1 MIRNFGVV
9 YMSSYIY
16 AYFIL
21 PEHTKR
27 VKPITVI
34 KIKATDGIYLRGE
47 HFGASSEGLLGIRL
61 ETDKA
66 TF

>member
-9 YMSSYIY
+9 YMTSYIY

-27 VKPITVI
+27 VKQKTVI
-34 KIKATDGIYLRGE
+34 NKKASDGIYLRGE
-47 HFGASSEGLLGIRL
+47 HVVVSYGVCWGL
-61 ETDKA
+61 D
-66 TF
+66 